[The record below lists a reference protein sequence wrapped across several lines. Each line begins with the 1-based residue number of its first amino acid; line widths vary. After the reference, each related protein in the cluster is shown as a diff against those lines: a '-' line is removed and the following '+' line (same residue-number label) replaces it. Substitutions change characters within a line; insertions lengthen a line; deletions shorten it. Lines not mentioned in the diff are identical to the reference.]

1 MTNKSFQP
9 SIDAAKSLWPLSAWQ
24 ISQLTSVCKDLGL
37 SVPSGDLILLD
48 GKWYVTHAGLLR
60 LATRNHCAGIWVT
73 PVKVFSDPENN
84 SWTFKARVFKSP
96 GCKGFDGYGDACP
109 ANVSELVRG
118 AEMRMAETRAVNRA
132 LRKAYGVPLC
142 SMEEIGRGD
151 VPESASSCKIPPQSA
166 NVFAT
171 NGRLGD
177 QLSEAIRRHQLDA
190 KLVKAY
196 AADFC
201 GIGNL
206 READRETVTRFVQ
219 NLRNWATRDRSGL
232 LAHLECYKQNNKEAA

>member
-1 MTNKSFQP
+1 MAR
-9 SIDAAKSLWPLSAWQ
+9 SIWPLTAMQ
-24 ISQLTSVCKDLGL
+24 NGQLRKLCKDLGL
-37 SVPSGDLILLD
+37 SVPSGDLILID
-48 GKWYVTHAGLLR
+48 EKWYVTHAGLLR
-60 LATRNHCAGIWVT
+60 LATRKHCAGIWAR
-73 PVKVFSDPENN
+73 PVETLCNPE
-84 SWTFKARVFKSP
+84 SSFWVFKATVFKSAD
-96 GCKGFDGYGDACP
+96 CKGFVGFGDACP

-132 LRKAYGVPLC
+132 LRKSYGVPLC
-142 SMEEIGRGD
+142 SMEEIGIGNT
-151 VPESASSCKIPPQSA
+151 PKSGASSGKIPPQSA

-219 NLRNWATRDRSGL
+219 NLRNWAARDRSGL
-232 LAHLECYKQNNKEAA
+232 LAHLECYKHSNKEAA